1 MSSTLYQI
9 ANSNYVGSGSIGFG
23 TVVSKFGR
31 VAGRSGFQIEPDN
44 DTANAYL
51 TSRYASMSLFN
62 PVLVLI
68 PSATSGS
75 TLYTL
80 YNRSESGDFIVT
92 NNGSGSR
99 VNRLFVI
106 ATGSAAR
113 ANTARFNYSRPQAP
127 FSSSTP
133 GLLVEPQRI
142 NLVSWSEAITSSRW
156 SNTSMTTSFIS
167 TTNPLGVT
175 DNVAVLRGD
184 VDALLT
190 TPLNSSNPLSYDFT
204 YNLSCFFKISSSAAT
219 TFDAIQMYICDTTV
233 ASPSSATGFG
243 SNRAGITILSG
254 SILGSTAPSQNGF
267 SVTNQK
273 VVPYGNGWFRLQCS
287 SRLGTNPAFRSNPIM
302 SFVLR
307 VNGALFPNKGILAWG
322 AQCELASISSSAE
335 WEPTSYIPTSGSA
348 ITRTGDTATTVTLTV
363 PSSSTGGTIYSEFIS
378 SRTQSYYVH
387 NVELPIVTGSNRIAV
402 TYISSS
408 IATYNNGIFISSQ
421 SGTYNI
427 GGNTMDLG
435 HISGS
440 YQLND
445 NLLSYAIYN
454 YALTPTQAITLTT

>member
-1 MSSTLYQI
+1 
-9 ANSNYVGSGSIGFG
+9 
-23 TVVSKFGR
+23 
-31 VAGRSGFQIEPDN
+31 
-44 DTANAYL
+44 
-51 TSRYASMSLFN
+51 
-62 PVLVLI
+62 
-68 PSATSGS
+68 
-75 TLYTL
+75 
-80 YNRSESGDFIVT
+80 
-92 NNGSGSR
+92 
-99 VNRLFVI
+99 
-106 ATGSAAR
+106 
-113 ANTARFNYSRPQAP
+113 
-127 FSSSTP
+127 
-133 GLLVEPQRI
+133 
-142 NLVSWSEAITSSRW
+142 
-156 SNTSMTTSFIS
+156 
-167 TTNPLGVT
+167 
-175 DNVAVLRGD
+175 
-184 VDALLT
+184 
-190 TPLNSSNPLSYDFT
+190 
-204 YNLSCFFKISSSAAT
+204 
-219 TFDAIQMYICDTTV
+219 
-233 ASPSSATGFG
+233 
-243 SNRAGITILSG
+243 
-254 SILGSTAPSQNGF
+254 
-267 SVTNQK
+267 
-273 VVPYGNGWFRLQCS
+273 
-287 SRLGTNPAFRSNPIM
+287 M

-348 ITRTGDTATTVTLTV
+348 ITHTGDTATTVTLTV